1 MYLRNIILL
10 FIFPVLVTYAQTPG
24 EVGPVTNIL
33 SYEAFQGYD
42 EGQAFYGEGEY
53 QIYYD
58 NVNGILDKIMII
70 TDGFDPEDE
79 NTFSNLYNITTYGN
93 PPQNMFDILRDQG
106 IDIVL
111 LNFPTYVRSE
121 DGATINGGA
130 DYIER
135 NGLILVQLIEDLKAL
150 QNGSNEFVVL
160 GPSMGGLITRY
171 ALTYMEQNTLIH
183 NTALWISYD
192 SPHRG
197 ANVPIA
203 LQYAVNYLAEVSGD
217 ADMQALRDI
226 RLNSNAA
233 KQMLLDH
240 YSGHLQG
247 GSTYLQDNSLQ
258 LPIPHEYRTT
268 FTTTMDALGFPT
280 ETRNIAI
287 INGSLDAMMVESPG
301 VTILDGSFDF
311 GSNIGADITL
321 HFTPDAA
328 TANYEIDYIQPTYLG
343 IPVGDAF
350 YSYAESPSYTAGLDS
365 APGGTFIFESF
376 FGSDPTPFEQ
386 DIINALQVESFSF
399 IPTLSSLNVNE
410 QNWYYD
416 VNGSESIPFDAY
428 AGGNDNEPH
437 MTFHEEYATFLYQ
450 EIMNVL
456 SIDEQQNLDAFI
468 SIKNPVENFIEI
480 SVLED
485 ISTTMEAKLYD
496 LNGRLITQKLFTGN
510 SGNYQ
515 MFAPKTSGIYLL
527 NISTDDRQSIKKV
540 IVR

>member
-1 MYLRNIILL
+1 MKKLLLILFFTSIIS
-10 FIFPVLVTYAQTPG
+10 IPAQTPG
-24 EVGPVTNIL
+24 EVGPVTPIN

-42 EGQAFYGEGEY
+42 EAQAFFGEGEY

-58 NVNGILDKIMII
+58 NVNGVLDKIMII
-70 TDGFDPEDE
+70 TDGFDPQDD
-79 NTFSNLYNITTYGN
+79 NTLSNLFNIMTYGS
-93 PPQNMFDILRDQG
+93 PPQNMLDILRDQG

-111 LNFPTYVRSE
+111 LNFPTYVRTE

-135 NGLILVQLIEDLKAL
+135 NGQILIQLIEDLKTL
-150 QNGSNEFVVL
+150 QNGSNEFVLL

-171 ALTYMEQNTLIH
+171 ALTYMEQNALDH

-203 LQYAVNYLAEVSGD
+203 LQYAVNYLAEVSD
-217 ADMQALRDI
+217 DPDMQALRDI
-226 RLNSNAA
+226 RLNSSAA

-258 LPIPHEYRTT
+258 LPLPHVYRPT
-268 FTTTMDALGFPT
+268 FTATMDALGFPVA
-280 ETRNIAI
+280 TRNIAI
-287 INGSLDAMMVESPG
+287 INGSLDAVMVESPG
-301 VTILDGSFDF
+301 VTILDDSFDF
-311 GSNIGADITL
+311 GSNVGADITL
-321 HFTPDAA
+321 HFTPDAN
-328 TANYEIDYIQPTYLG
+328 TVNYEIDYIQPTFIG

-350 YSYAESPSYTAGLDS
+350 YAYAESPSYTAGLDS
-365 APGGTFIFESF
+365 APGGTVIFESF

-386 DIINALQVESFSF
+386 DIIDALQVESFSF
-399 IPTLSSLNVNE
+399 IPTLSSLSLNE

-416 VNGSESIPFDAY
+416 VDGSESIPFVAY

-468 SIKNPVENFIEI
+468 SIKNPVDNFIEI
-480 SVLED
+480 NVLED
-485 ISTTMEAKLYD
+485 INTTMEARLYD
-496 LNGRLITQKLFTGN
+496 LNGRMITQKIFAGTF
-510 SGNYQ
+510 GNYQ
-515 MFAPKTSGIYLL
+515 LFAPKTSGIYLL
-527 NISTDDRQSIKKV
+527 NISTDNRQSIKKI